1 MAVSGNVYFLRNFW
15 GMDIGAGSR
24 ISLRAR
30 LDRTNPKG
38 VHIGSNTGIGSGAV
52 ILTHDFVKSRH
63 VDTKIG
69 NNCHIGINSIIFP
82 GVSVGDSCIVAPASV
97 VMKDVPSGSLVVGN
111 PARVI
116 ESGLTLG
123 PWGIRNWDGRK

>member
-1 MAVSGNVYFLRNFW
+1 M
-15 GMDIGAGSR
+15 
-24 ISLRAR
+24 
-30 LDRTNPKG
+30 
-38 VHIGSNTGIGSGAV
+38 
-52 ILTHDFVKSRH
+52 
-63 VDTKIG
+63 
-69 NNCHIGINSIIFP
+69 
-82 GVSVGDSCIVAPASV
+82 GDSCIVAPASV